1 MSGETATPTRLGV
14 RGRLFLAFLAIT
26 SFVVLAAVA
35 AVISFLKIGESL
47 DTITKERVP
56 VALIAQELSREAERI
71 LAVGPS
77 MLSSTTL
84 DEQYALSEEMYAI
97 SERLTNL
104 LGDLEGTDVDAET
117 IATIGNLVELMG
129 FNVITLDGIFF
140 NNIDYLE
147 RKQLMLRKLSETHDA
162 TQKLLASK
170 SIFAN
175 AQISILQGKLS
186 NPGLSDV
193 QIRDVAIELSA
204 AIDLALPLETAQ
216 LEAAAINGILLKVA
230 SAEAAACEQQQYADL
245 DLSCE
250 FDSFSLLLQK
260 SIGAFKAVAGK
271 LDAETGADLLELA
284 TQFESFSKGRESF
297 FLARKREIDQL
308 FEAKR
313 QLASNADFSRR
324 LTEAVDGLVARAKG
338 DIDTANLEAGAVQRV
353 STGIMIAVVVLSII
367 SSTLIVWLYVGRN
380 LVARLT
386 ALSNSMLEIAGGNLK
401 AQIPYGGTDEIAGMA
416 DALKVFHDTAVELE
430 EANLREINEARTQL
444 TNAIESISEGFS
456 LYDADD
462 NLVVCNSRY
471 RTLLYPDISDVVQ
484 QGVAFE
490 SIIRAAAERG
500 LIRDAEGRI
509 DEWVAERVAQHRNPD
524 EPHLQR
530 RQDGSW
536 IRISERK
543 TETGGTVAVYTDIT
557 ELKQR
562 EEEAEAASRAKSEF
576 LATMSHE
583 IRTPMNGVI
592 GMSGLLLDTK
602 LDGEQREFAEIIR
615 ESGES
620 LLTIINAILDFSKIE
635 AGRLELENQP
645 FAMRD
650 CLESA
655 IDLLNNEAS
664 AKGIS
669 LAYIVEGDVP
679 ESIIGD
685 VTRLRQILINLLNN
699 ALKFTEEGEVVLSL
713 TCRPLGGGGETP
725 DATASD
731 DQNYELHFVVKDT
744 GIGIPADRMDRLFV
758 SFSQVDASTARRYGG
773 TGLGLTISKQ
783 LCELMG
789 GAMWVTSQGIPGQG
803 SEFHFTIHATGVPD
817 ATYDYLHET
826 QPDLDGKRVLI
837 VDDNETNRRILT
849 LQTESWGMV
858 PRTTASANEAL
869 SWLRSGERFAI
880 GLLDMEMPEMDGL
893 TLASEI
899 RRVSADMASGAEGVG
914 DFPLVMLS
922 SLSEREA
929 TRHAEDEPIAFAATL
944 AKPIKPSQLFD
955 VLAEIFG
962 DEDGRGMR
970 RTIQTVSSFDREMAK
985 QLPLRILLAEDN
997 AINQKLGIRLL
1008 ARLGYRADVA
1018 GNGFETLDALRR
1030 QPYDVVLMD
1039 VQMPDMDGLEA
1050 TRHIVT
1056 EWPVEKRP
1064 RIIAMTANA
1073 MQGDREM
1080 CLEAGMNDYVSKPIR
1095 TERLIEALRQCRPL
1109 IDVKWDSEI
1118 YGRMPSRAA
1127 QADRAGDTGDTDASA
1142 ADATIDELGATLRE
1156 SLEKLTGGDKE
1167 FMAEIIDTFLEDAP
1181 DLVANMRKGVDE
1193 GNAANLRIAAHS
1205 LKSNSADFGAETLRE
1220 LCKQA
1225 ELLGQRGELK
1235 GADSLVSRAM
1245 SEFAVVE
1252 SALKSLRR
1260 EV

>member
-1 MSGETATPTRLGV
+1 MPGGMRLIDKDLNYVFFNSRYCELYDFPEG
-14 RGRLFLAFLAIT
+14 L
-26 SFVVLAAVA
+26 
-35 AVISFLKIGESL
+35 LKIGESIRVENFYEAQRGDFGPGDPDAL
-47 DTITKERVP
+47 TDQSLAELPAQDDASWERTITGGKTLQVH
-56 VALIAQELSREAERI
+56 VAQTPGGGYVSI
-71 LAVGPS
+71 V
-77 MLSSTTL
+77 
-84 DEQYALSEEMYAI
+84 
-97 SERLTNL
+97 
-104 LGDLEGTDVDAET
+104 TD
-117 IATIGNLVELMG
+117 
-129 FNVITLDGIFF
+129 IT
-140 NNIDYLE
+140 E
-147 RKQLMLRKLSETHDA
+147 RKQAEDKLQESRERLRALADNLPEFISMKDPEGRFLFVNKRFEEWACRSRDDVIGKTVFDIYSDDQAKEFDA
-162 TQKLLASK
+162 LDQ
-170 SIFAN
+170 
-175 AQISILQGKLS
+175 Q
-186 NPGLSDV
+186 
-193 QIRDVAIELSA
+193 
-204 AIDLALPLETAQ
+204 AIDGREAMSDEVDLAYPDGKTRAVIRTRFPVISSIGEVLGLCTVNRDITERKQAERELAHKTAQ
-216 LEAAAINGILLKVA
+216 LEA
-230 SAEAAACEQQQYADL
+230 
-245 DLSCE
+245 
-250 FDSFSLLLQK
+250 
-260 SIGAFKAVAGK
+260 
-271 LDAETGADLLELA
+271 
-284 TQFESFSKGRESF
+284 
-297 FLARKREIDQL
+297 
-308 FEAKR
+308 
-313 QLASNADFSRR
+313 
-324 LTEAVDGLVARAKG
+324 
-338 DIDTANLEAGAVQRV
+338 
-353 STGIMIAVVVLSII
+353 
-367 SSTLIVWLYVGRN
+367 
-380 LVARLT
+380 
-386 ALSNSMLEIAGGNLK
+386 MLEN
-401 AQIPYGGTDEIAGMA
+401 MA
-416 DALKVFHDTAVELE
+416 DAVYVLD
-430 EANLREINEARTQL
+430 
-444 TNAIESISEGFS
+444 
-456 LYDADD
+456 
-462 NLVVCNSRY
+462 
-471 RTLLYPDISDVVQ
+471 SDMRF
-484 QGVAFE
+484 VAFNDKYLSVNDVPRDLIGIGKPME
-490 SIIRAAAERG
+490 DIICHLAEQGAYGPGDPEELTRQR
-500 LIRDAEGRI
+500 LAVVLHSEPIRRNWTAPDGRYLDI
-509 DEWVAERVAQHRNPD
+509 RSSPMEDGGIVAIF
-524 EPHLQR
+524 
-530 RQDGSW
+530 S
-536 IRISERK
+536 
-543 TETGGTVAVYTDIT
+543 DIT

-562 EEEAEAASRAKSEF
+562 EEEAEAANRAKSGF
-576 LATMSHE
+576 LAAMSHE

-615 ESGES
+615 HSGES

-635 AGRLELENQP
+635 AGHLELENQP

-655 IDLLNNEAS
+655 IDLLTNEA
-664 AKGIS
+664 ATKGIS
-669 LAYIVEGDVP
+669 LAYIVEGDMP
-679 ESIIGD
+679 ESVVGD

-699 ALKFTEEGEVVLSL
+699 ALKFTEVGEVVLSL
-713 TCRPLGGGGETP
+713 TCRPLDGGGEAP
-725 DATASD
+725 EE
-731 DQNYELHFVVKDT
+731 QNYELHFVVKDT

-803 SEFHFTIHATGVPD
+803 SEFHFTIHASGAPD

-858 PRTTASANEAL
+858 PRATESANEAL

-893 TLASEI
+893 TLAREI
-899 RRVSADMASGAEGVG
+899 RWVSADMASGAEGVG

-929 TRHAEDEPIAFAATL
+929 TRHAEDEPVAFAATL

-970 RTIQTVSSFDREMAK
+970 RTIQTVSSFDREMAE

-1050 TRHIVT
+1050 TGHIVA

-1095 TERLIEALRQCRPL
+1095 TERLIEALHQCRPL

-1118 YGRMPSRAA
+1118 YGKMPSHAL
-1127 QADRAGDTGDTDASA
+1127 QADPVGDAGGADASA
-1142 ADATIDELGATLRE
+1142 ADTAADELGATLRE

-1181 DLVANMRKGVDE
+1181 DLVANMRKGVDQ
-1193 GNAANLRIAAHS
+1193 GNAADLRLAAHS

-1225 ELLGQRGELK
+1225 ELLGKMGELD
-1235 GADSLVSRAM
+1235 GADNLVSRAA
-1245 SEFAVVE
+1245 SEYAAVE
-1252 SALKSLRR
+1252 TALKTLRS

>member
-1 MSGETATPTRLGV
+1 M
-14 RGRLFLAFLAIT
+14 
-26 SFVVLAAVA
+26 
-35 AVISFLKIGESL
+35 
-47 DTITKERVP
+47 
-56 VALIAQELSREAERI
+56 
-71 LAVGPS
+71 
-77 MLSSTTL
+77 
-84 DEQYALSEEMYAI
+84 
-97 SERLTNL
+97 
-104 LGDLEGTDVDAET
+104 
-117 IATIGNLVELMG
+117 
-129 FNVITLDGIFF
+129 
-140 NNIDYLE
+140 
-147 RKQLMLRKLSETHDA
+147 
-162 TQKLLASK
+162 
-170 SIFAN
+170 
-175 AQISILQGKLS
+175 
-186 NPGLSDV
+186 
-193 QIRDVAIELSA
+193 
-204 AIDLALPLETAQ
+204 
-216 LEAAAINGILLKVA
+216 
-230 SAEAAACEQQQYADL
+230 
-245 DLSCE
+245 
-250 FDSFSLLLQK
+250 
-260 SIGAFKAVAGK
+260 
-271 LDAETGADLLELA
+271 
-284 TQFESFSKGRESF
+284 
-297 FLARKREIDQL
+297 
-308 FEAKR
+308 EAKR

-338 DIDTANLEAGAVQRV
+338 DIDTANIEAGAIQRV
-353 STGIMIAVVVLSII
+353 STGIMIAVVVLSIV

-386 ALSNSMLEIAGGNLK
+386 ALSNSMLEIAGGNLQ

-416 DALKVFHDTAVELE
+416 DVLKVFHDTAVELE
-430 EANLREINEARTQL
+430 EANLREINEARTRL

-471 RTLLYPDISDVVQ
+471 KTLLYPSISDVVQ
-484 QGVAFE
+484 QGAPFE
-490 SIIRAAAERG
+490 SIIRAAAEQG
-500 LIRDAEGRI
+500 LILDAEGRI

-592 GMSGLLLDTK
+592 GMSGLLLETK
-602 LDGEQREFAEIIR
+602 LNSEQREFAEIIR

-645 FAMRD
+645 FEIRD

-655 IDLLNNEAS
+655 MDLLSNSAS
-664 AKGIS
+664 VKGIS

-679 ESIIGD
+679 ESVIGD

-699 ALKFTEEGEVVLSL
+699 ALKFTEQGEVVLSL
-713 TCRPLGGGGETP
+713 TCRSLDGAAESPG
-725 DATASD
+725 ATASD
-731 DQNYELHFVVKDT
+731 DQDYELHFVVKDT
-744 GIGIPADRMDRLFV
+744 GIGIPEDRMDRLFV

-783 LCELMG
+783 LCDLMG
-789 GAMWVTSQGIPGQG
+789 GTMWVTSQGVPGLG
-803 SEFHFTIHATGVPD
+803 SEFHFTIRAT
-817 ATYDYLHET
+817 ATTSAAYDYLHET
-826 QPDLDGKRVLI
+826 QPNLDGMRVLI

-858 PRTTASANEAL
+858 PHTTASPGEAL
-869 SWLRSGERFAI
+869 SWLRSGEQFGVALI
-880 GLLDMEMPEMDGL
+880 DMEMPEMDGL
-893 TLASEI
+893 TLAREI
-899 RRVSADMASGAEGVG
+899 RQVTAESAGADGAG

-922 SLSEREA
+922 SLTEREA
-929 TRHAEDEPIAFAATL
+929 TRHDEGEAVDFAATL
-944 AKPIKPSQLFD
+944 TKPIKPSHLFD
-955 VLAEIFG
+955 VFAEIFG
-962 DEDGRGMR
+962 DDGMSGGSRKMR
-970 RTIQTVSSFDREMAK
+970 AEVSFDGKMGKE
-985 QLPLRILLAEDN
+985 LPLRILLAEDN
-997 AINQKLGIRLL
+997 AINQKLGLRLL
-1008 ARLGYRADVA
+1008 ERLGYRADIA

-1030 QPYDVVLMD
+1030 QPYDVILMD

-1050 TRHIVT
+1050 TGHIVG
-1056 EWPVEKRP
+1056 EWPVDKRP

-1095 TERLIEALRQCRPL
+1095 TEKLIEALAQCRPL
-1109 IDVKWDSEI
+1109 TDVRWDSEI
-1118 YGRMPSRAA
+1118 YGKMQSHTPRA
-1127 QADRAGDTGDTDASA
+1127 DPVDDEAG
-1142 ADATIDELGATLRE
+1142 ADATPTDTATEDLGATLRE

-1181 DLVANMRKGVDE
+1181 DLVANMRKGVDQ
-1193 GNAANLRIAAHS
+1193 GNAADLRLAAHS

-1225 ELLGQRGELK
+1225 ELLGKLGELD
-1235 GADSLVSRAM
+1235 GADSLVSRAA
-1245 SEFAVVE
+1245 SEYAAVAT
-1252 SALKSLRR
+1252 ALKTLRS

>member
-1 MSGETATPTRLGV
+1 M
-14 RGRLFLAFLAIT
+14 
-26 SFVVLAAVA
+26 
-35 AVISFLKIGESL
+35 
-47 DTITKERVP
+47 
-56 VALIAQELSREAERI
+56 
-71 LAVGPS
+71 
-77 MLSSTTL
+77 
-84 DEQYALSEEMYAI
+84 
-97 SERLTNL
+97 
-104 LGDLEGTDVDAET
+104 
-117 IATIGNLVELMG
+117 
-129 FNVITLDGIFF
+129 
-140 NNIDYLE
+140 
-147 RKQLMLRKLSETHDA
+147 
-162 TQKLLASK
+162 
-170 SIFAN
+170 
-175 AQISILQGKLS
+175 
-186 NPGLSDV
+186 
-193 QIRDVAIELSA
+193 RDVANELSTT
-204 AIDLALPLETAQ
+204 IDLVLPLETAQ
-216 LEAAAINGILLKVA
+216 LEAAAIYGTLLKVA

-245 DLSCE
+245 DLSCD

-260 SIGAFKAVAGK
+260 SIGGVKAVAK
-271 LDAETGADLLELA
+271 ELDPETGRDLLEQA
-284 TQFESFSKGRESF
+284 AKFESFTKGRDSF

-308 FEAKR
+308 LEAKR

-338 DIDTANLEAGAVQRV
+338 DIDTANLEAGAIQRV
-353 STGIMIAVVVLSII
+353 STGIMIAVVVLSIV

-386 ALSNSMLEIAGGNLK
+386 ALSNSMLEIAGGNLQ

-430 EANLREINEARTQL
+430 EANLREINEARTRL

-471 RTLLYPDISDVVQ
+471 KTLLYPSISDVVQ
-484 QGVAFE
+484 QGAPFE
-490 SIIRAAAERG
+490 SIIRAAAEQG

-592 GMSGLLLDTK
+592 GMSGLLLDTS
-602 LDGEQREFAEIIR
+602 LDSEQREFAEIIR

-655 IDLLNNEAS
+655 IDLLTNEA
-664 AKGIS
+664 ATKGIS
-669 LAYIVEGDVP
+669 LAYIVEGDMP
-679 ESIIGD
+679 ESVVGD

-699 ALKFTEEGEVVLSL
+699 ALKFTEVGEVVLSL
-713 TCRPLGGGGETP
+713 TCRPLDGGGEAP
-725 DATASD
+725 EE
-731 DQNYELHFVVKDT
+731 QNYELHFVVKDT

-803 SEFHFTIHATGVPD
+803 SEFHFTIHASGAPD

-858 PRTTASANEAL
+858 PRATESANEAL

-893 TLASEI
+893 TLAREI
-899 RRVSADMASGAEGVG
+899 RWVSADMASGAEGVG

-929 TRHAEDEPIAFAATL
+929 TRHAEDEPVAFAATL
-944 AKPIKPSQLFD
+944 AKPIKPSQLLD

-970 RTIQTVSSFDREMAK
+970 RTIQTVSSFDREMAE

-1050 TRHIVT
+1050 AGHIVA

-1095 TERLIEALRQCRPL
+1095 TERLIEALHQCRPL

-1118 YGRMPSRAA
+1118 YGKMPSHAP
-1127 QADRAGDTGDTDASA
+1127 QADPVGDAGGADASA
-1142 ADATIDELGATLRE
+1142 ADTAADELGATLRE

-1181 DLVANMRKGVDE
+1181 DLVANMRKGVDQ
-1193 GNAANLRIAAHS
+1193 GNAADLRIAAHS

-1225 ELLGQRGELK
+1225 ELLGKMGELD
-1235 GADSLVSRAM
+1235 GADNLVSRAA
-1245 SEFAVVE
+1245 SEYAAVE
-1252 SALKSLRR
+1252 TALKTLRS